1 MLKNLYLDKYIAIY
15 LFVCLS
21 YIFLFNL
28 FNYSIFYGYDAEAH
42 IAYVDYIAM
51 YLPNT
56 FRLPL
61 QENTYE
67 FFSPPL
73 PYIFPAIIQVVCRN
87 IFTSNDLVSFCQPIY
102 GKITQIFQTFLY
114 ISSLYFYMKTLKI
127 LGNKKKLLNINL
139 LLLISILTVNYRSFL
154 MIRGEPYI
162 IFFLSLL
169 LYLFTKNYKLNFE
182 FGLKNIIIFSLVVG
196 SLGISRQWGLLLLP
210 SLAII
215 LFYFNGELRKSY
227 FKFMLFVFIISMI
240 IILPFYIYL
249 YSTSGSAI
257 SFNKDPMKFSFSNQ
271 PNYFY
276 NPINEDALK
285 IFTKPIRGNFDNQ
298 LFPILYSD
306 LWGDYW
312 GYFSFT
318 SSNLEQGRN
327 QLLIGDYLARVN
339 LISLLPTFVLILSLF
354 NLKKTNIN
362 KQLCKYIQFSI
373 LFTFF
378 GYIWFL
384 IRYPEIPTGDTIKS
398 TYILQLFHLI
408 AFSAA
413 IYLDDLR
420 EKNFKLYYSLVFLLL
435 GVFTHNISAM
445 LSHF

>member
-1 MLKNLYLDKYIAIY
+1 M
-15 LFVCLS
+15 
-21 YIFLFNL
+21 
-28 FNYSIFYGYDAEAH
+28 
-42 IAYVDYIAM
+42 
-51 YLPNT
+51 
-56 FRLPL
+56 
-61 QENTYE
+61 
-67 FFSPPL
+67 
-73 PYIFPAIIQVVCRN
+73 
-87 IFTSNDLVSFCQPIY
+87 
-102 GKITQIFQTFLY
+102 
-114 ISSLYFYMKTLKI
+114 
-127 LGNKKKLLNINL
+127 
-139 LLLISILTVNYRSFL
+139 
-154 MIRGEPYI
+154 
-162 IFFLSLL
+162 
-169 LYLFTKNYKLNFE
+169 
-182 FGLKNIIIFSLVVG
+182 
-196 SLGISRQWGLLLLP
+196 
-210 SLAII
+210 
-215 LFYFNGELRKSY
+215 
-227 FKFMLFVFIISMI
+227 
-240 IILPFYIYL
+240 
-249 YSTSGSAI
+249 
-257 SFNKDPMKFSFSNQ
+257 
-271 PNYFY
+271 
-276 NPINEDALK
+276 
-285 IFTKPIRGNFDNQ
+285 
-298 LFPILYSD
+298 
-306 LWGDYW
+306 WGDYW